1 MDNNDFQNLLD
12 TYWAKSPDTNGVA
25 ETISEHTECVLKEA
39 DLLVQLGYIS
49 DDLSNLLHYACEKHD
64 YGKVNEH
71 MQTRLHNKSIH
82 FDPDSEVQ
90 HNLLSALF
98 IDDHDFGNSE
108 DFISVLYAV
117 LYHHDNHYD
126 NSSFAYILSH
136 SNQLIDAF
144 HEKYKDVLPNSIN
157 RKALTIINLFN
168 CRKIIQCN
176 PYLSIK

>member
-1 MDNNDFQNLLD
+1 MDNNDFQNLLN

-25 ETISEHTECVLKEA
+25 ETIAEHTTCVLKEA
-39 DLLVQLGYIS
+39 DRLVQLGYIS
-49 DDLSNLLHYACEKHD
+49 DDLYNLLHYACEKHD

-71 MQTRLHNKSIH
+71 MQTRLHNKSIR

-136 SNQLIDAF
+136 SNQLIGCI
-144 HEKYKDVLPNSIN
+144 S
-157 RKALTIINLFN
+157 
-168 CRKIIQCN
+168 
-176 PYLSIK
+176 

>member
-71 MQTRLHNKSIH
+71 MQTRLHNKASTLILIQRYSII
-82 FDPDSEVQ
+82 FYQ
-90 HNLLSALF
+90 RYLSTTT
-98 IDDHDFGNSE
+98 
-108 DFISVLYAV
+108 ISV
-117 LYHHDNHYD
+117 
-126 NSSFAYILSH
+126 I
-136 SNQLIDAF
+136 
-144 HEKYKDVLPNSIN
+144 
-157 RKALTIINLFN
+157 
-168 CRKIIQCN
+168 RKILFPFYMLFYTIMITIMIIHPLPIYYRIRIN
-176 PYLSIK
+176 